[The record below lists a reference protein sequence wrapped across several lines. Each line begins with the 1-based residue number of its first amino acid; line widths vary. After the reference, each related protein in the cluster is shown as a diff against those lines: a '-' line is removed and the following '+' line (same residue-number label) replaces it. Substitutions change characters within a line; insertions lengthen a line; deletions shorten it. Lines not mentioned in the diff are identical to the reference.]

1 MSDKTRRGSVKLNF
15 TREKRE
21 ITISL
26 EAGESVMDLLAKA
39 DVPVDGVL
47 VFRGNVPVPLDEDVI
62 DVDELTVVSVA
73 SGG

>member
-1 MSDKTRRGSVKLNF
+1 LNF